1 MSWDALRM
9 EKSRCQKKGRKTL
22 ALSSWIIFLYIRVY
36 EIFRHAPA
44 AVFPRDLGQWLDFQS
59 FSFLACGEVVAAAS
73 AFLVWEPSV
82 SRAKSRVWQTVCTAS
97 KIYMGST
104 PPRTL
109 NSSHLVVPYSD
120 YQQDFT
126 DWKNMASSPRYGD
139 FSERSP
145 KIHRAA

>member
-1 MSWDALRM
+1 MFSTRHFITLMVIAFILVSQSFTSKM
-9 EKSRCQKKGRKTL
+9 E
-22 ALSSWIIFLYIRVY
+22 IRVY
-36 EIFRHAPA
+36 EIGVRGNIDGPST
-44 AVFPRDLGQWLDFQS
+44 VFTRDLGQRMEFQS

-126 DWKNMASSPRYGD
+126 DWKNMASSQRYGD
-139 FSERSP
+139 FRERSP
-145 KIHRAA
+145 KIQRAA